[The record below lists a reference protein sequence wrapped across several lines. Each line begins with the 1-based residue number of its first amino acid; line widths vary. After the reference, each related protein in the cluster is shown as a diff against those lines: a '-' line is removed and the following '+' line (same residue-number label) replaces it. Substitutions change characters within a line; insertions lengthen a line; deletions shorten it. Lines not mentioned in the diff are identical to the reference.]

1 MNIHIE
7 YQEPLRPPKAHKVD
21 APEATS
27 TNVDIEKHLVDN
39 EDKQKQQQQS
49 GQQQQSR
56 QDSVEAKLL
65 ASIQEILKKPI
76 FAGNLSTQSI
86 EVLGTI
92 FEKLHD
98 LESNIKIREQIRR
111 LLQELANSSIEELNL
126 LEKKIKQ
133 LISSELLRVVPAS
146 STAHQADKMTLK
158 LLNHLS
164 VNDFS
169 SARDTTTLLNSFL
182 KSPSSQSYTPS
193 TQFGNT
199 LVQQLQDAIA
209 FNNQKL
215 NVPELKEISVE
226 FKQRLSQPI
235 TPQQFQQLSAV
246 MQKTQSP
253 FLLAHVTSTN
263 DATTTLSVEGQK
275 LTIPQNLG
283 FKTGEAFLLETTQK
297 NSKPGIYIHPITR
310 DASPQTLKMFSKT
323 EIPIENLL
331 KIYAQ
336 KNSPE
341 KVEAAI
347 TQNLMSKKSS
357 VVLPQTIQST
367 ERVPLTSQALIE
379 SPQKPSLLQA
389 LSPTPRVIENI
400 SFMNQ
405 FQELFQK
412 TDLRVLHAV
421 SQSFYNAETMMGYG
435 ETIKPSQEELLFKLL
450 LANNLELPEPKAIER
465 ILQYDTFKGNDRNL
479 LPQTAQNVLQQL
491 QQQVPNR
498 PMTAFETLHILQQ
511 IQDSSDTMREHA
523 ALRTVIEHV
532 QTNVFDQNTSDQQN
546 QQTMYWMHQNNLHKG
561 RVSVK
566 DERERDESGN
576 PKDGP
581 IGFILETQTPN
592 LGDVSINFKLDKEK
606 VDLVLLDSHGTH
618 GAIVNEGRESL
629 AREFSSLGWELMTLD
644 YGLLAGKDSN
654 PAIQK
659 NYNKPFGA
667 DGIDLQA

>member
-27 TNVDIEKHLVDN
+27 TNVDVEKHLVDN
-39 EDKQKQQQQS
+39 EDKQKQHHQS
-49 GQQQQSR
+49 GQQKQSR

-98 LESNIKIREQIRR
+98 LDSNVKIREQIRR
-111 LLQELANSSIEELNL
+111 LLQELAHSSIEELNL

-146 STAHQADKMTLK
+146 STAHQADNMTLR

-169 SARDTTTLLNSFL
+169 SARDTTTLLNSFM

-215 NVPELKEISVE
+215 NVPELKELSVE

-235 TPQQFQQLSAV
+235 TPQQSQQLSAV

-253 FLLAHVTSTN
+253 FLLSHVTSTTESN
-263 DATTTLSVEGQK
+263 TTLSIKGQN
-275 LTIPQNLG
+275 LTLPQNLG
-283 FKTGEAFLLETTQK
+283 FKAGEAFLFETTQK
-297 NSKPGIYIHPITR
+297 NSKPGMYIHPITR

-323 EIPIENLL
+323 DIPIENLL

-341 KVEAAI
+341 KIEAAI
-347 TQNLMSKKSS
+347 TQNLVSDKKP
-357 VVLPQTIQST
+357 VTPPQTIQAT
-367 ERVPLTSQALIE
+367 EKTPVTSQAFINN
-379 SPQKPSLLQA
+379 SQKPSLLQL
-389 LSPTPRVIENI
+389 LSPTPRVIENT
-400 SFMNQ
+400 SFINQ
-405 FQELFQK
+405 FQELSQT

-421 SQSFYNAETMMGYG
+421 SQTFYNAETMMGYG
-435 ETIKPSQEELLFKLL
+435 ETIKPSQEDLLFKLL
-450 LANNLELPEPKAIER
+450 LANNLELPESKDIER
-465 ILQYDTFKGNDRNL
+465 TLQYDTFKGQDRNL
-479 LPQTAQNVLQQL
+479 LPQTAQNVLQQI
-491 QQQVPNR
+491 QQQIPNR
-498 PMTAFETLHILQQ
+498 PMTAFETLTLLQQ
-511 IQDSSDTMREHA
+511 VHDSSDSMREHA
-523 ALRTVIEHV
+523 VLRTLIEHV
-532 QTNVFDQNTSDQQN
+532 QTNVFDQNTNEQQN

-561 RVSVK
+561 RIAVK

-576 PKDGP
+576 PKEGP
-581 IGFILETQTPN
+581 VGFILETQTPN
-592 LGDVSINFKLDKEK
+592 LGDVSINFKLNKEK
-606 VDLVLLDSHGTH
+606 VDLILLDSHGTY
-618 GAIVNEGRESL
+618 GNIVNEERESL

-654 PAIQK
+654 SAIQK
-659 NYNKPFGA
+659 NYNKHIGA